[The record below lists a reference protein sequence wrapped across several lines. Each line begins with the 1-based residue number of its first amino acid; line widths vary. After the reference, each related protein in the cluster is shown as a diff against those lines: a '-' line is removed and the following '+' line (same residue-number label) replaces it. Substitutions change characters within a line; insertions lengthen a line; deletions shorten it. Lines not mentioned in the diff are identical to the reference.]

1 MTPLYEICGCAFI
14 AMILDT
20 FMYWHYMLFNIVF
33 MCKFVVTLSTLILGT
48 FVYWYFFKQRYWA
61 HNGSF
66 THEDR
71 RKYTT
76 LSEHI
81 WDIHDQQLN
90 YNINLKII
98 EKTSGFN
105 PITLQCKICLSEIV
119 NILNPT
125 LNPNQYSLNKCHK
138 TFTLCRHL
146 KKKNICYL
154 KPNSITLKVALSFW
168 SLPDE
173 SFCQKILITN

>member
-1 MTPLYEICGCAFI
+1 MSSFRGNWKKNPRSSQKETIWNLWLCIYYN
-14 AMILDT
+14 DT
-20 FMYWHYMLFNIVF
+20 WHFMYWHYMLFNIVF

-48 FVYWYFFKQRYWA
+48 LVYWYFFKQRYWA

-146 KKKNICYL
+146 KKKIFA
-154 KPNSITLKVALSFW
+154 I
-168 SLPDE
+168 
-173 SFCQKILITN
+173 

>member
-1 MTPLYEICGCAFI
+1 M
-14 AMILDT
+14 
-20 FMYWHYMLFNIVF
+20 
-33 MCKFVVTLSTLILGT
+33 
-48 FVYWYFFKQRYWA
+48 
-61 HNGSF
+61 
-66 THEDR
+66 
-71 RKYTT
+71 

-119 NILNPT
+119 NILIPT

-138 TFTLCRHL
+138 TFTLCAL
-146 KKKNICYL
+146 SPPKKKNICSKQESNWWK
-154 KPNSITLKVALSFW
+154 KPVSVEYSIQPQ
-168 SLPDE
+168 SLANAI
-173 SFCQKILITN
+173 KKAT